1 MRPFVP
7 APPRKIPI
15 AVVIAGLLPLSAL
28 AAGIAAFLGLL
39 IMVGGA
45 A

>member
-7 APPRKIPI
+7 EPPREMPI
-15 AVVIAGLLPLSAL
+15 AVVVAGLLPLSAL